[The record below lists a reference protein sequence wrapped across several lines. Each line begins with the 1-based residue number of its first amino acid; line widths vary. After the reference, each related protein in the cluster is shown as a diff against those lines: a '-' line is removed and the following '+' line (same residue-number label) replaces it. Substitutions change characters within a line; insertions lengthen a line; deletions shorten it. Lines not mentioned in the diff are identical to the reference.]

1 MCLTIVFF
9 TSVREREE
17 QKNIIKRSH
26 MYPFFDRIQ
35 KQNVGTLGIHAKHT
49 QNSPHE
55 LIGAKLPSCFQSVF
69 SSGGLHI
76 CRLSCRAAGLSA
88 NRTAPICVI
97 YVSKS
102 LYFNLKKHKR
112 HCPVVSAGVV
122 ICLKEREHYCTT

>member
-1 MCLTIVFF
+1 MSYHRILH
-9 TSVREREE
+9 VRPRKRGAEE
-17 QKNIIKRSH
+17 HYQKIPYVPI
-26 MYPFFDRIQ
+26 FDRIQ

-88 NRTAPICVI
+88 NRTAPLYAI

-102 LYFNLKKHKR
+102 FYFNLTKHKR